1 MHRIVRGSAW
11 QNWLARRQ
19 GGLWR
24 RRVDPRPVTTTSCDE
39 MNAQNSSRVSATS
52 CGTIQATASRL
63 AGVARLAAFLIL
75 EKRALPFR
83 QGRNLRSAPL
93 GEAAAR
99 FETIQATARWRTA
112 TARLSHFLNQ
122 PFGKNSVLGD

>member
-24 RRVDPRPVTTTSCDE
+24 RRVDPRPVTTTSCGE
-39 MNAQNSSRVSATS
+39 MDAQNSSRVSATS
-52 CGTIQATASRL
+52 CATIQATASRL
-63 AGVARLAAFLIL
+63 AGVARLAHFLIL

-83 QGRNLRSAPL
+83 QGRYLRSTP
-93 GEAAAR
+93 R
-99 FETIQATARWRTA
+99 RQT
-112 TARLSHFLNQ
+112 LSPVRDDSGYRKVAN
-122 PFGKNSVLGD
+122 